1 MRKTLIATAVLA
13 LLGSGL
19 AQAQTATT
27 TVPVQVVPAASADRS
42 ATAAPMTSGPMMVKR
57 RDRATEFKNEK
68 DQLEQ
73 KLQAATARAD
83 YAKILEQN
91 GYRVSS
97 INADKPGYLEYEIV
111 KGDHSYEVQLDFK
124 DNAPK
129 ASKVDVTTNMWR
141 TDATKK
147 MLADANYKNTG
158 PMVAGADDRYS
169 ERRYMKG
176 WTDEKDQLEK
186 SLSGSMKAGDV
197 QAKLKQMGYRIT
209 SVNDKEA
216 DYAEY
221 EIVKGDHSY
230 EVQIDMD
237 PKTQMTKKVDVTTN
251 VWEADSTER
260 AKGDKV
266 AAADRPMGMTP
277 TTPGMTAP
285 AAGMTAPAAN
295 MMNRREVLQ
304 NREAAFNGEKD
315 KLEQALKGAQNR
327 ADYAS
332 ILEKNGYRISSIN
345 VDKPDYLEY
354 EIVKGQQS
362 YEVHLDFKDNAPKA
376 TKVAVAANMWRADST
391 EKMMKDENY
400 KHAGPMVADPNG
412 RYSDR
417 QYVKGWTDEKE
428 KLEKALP
435 AGMKVADMKA
445 KIEQMGYKITST
457 NDREKDYVEYE
468 IVKGDNSYEVQADL
482 DAKTG
487 MTKDVDVASNVWET
501 DATERAKGDKGAD
514 RRSSVAPLST
524 MAAAPAAVMASGAS
538 PTRPMTGPMSS
549 QRRDRATEFKNEKD
563 QLEQKLQAA
572 TARAD
577 YAKIL
582 EQNGYRV
589 SSINADK
596 PGYLEYEI
604 VKGDHSYEVQLDF
617 KDNAPKASKVDVTTN
632 MWRTDATK
640 KMLADANYKNTGP
653 MVAGA
658 DDRYSERRYMKGWTD
673 EKDQLEKS
681 LSGSMKA
688 GDVQAKLK
696 QMGYRIT
703 SVNDKEADYAEYEIV
718 KGDHSYE
725 VQIDMDPKT
734 QMTKKVDVTTN
745 VWEADSTER
754 AKGDKVIAPAK

>member
-1 MRKTLIATAVLA
+1 MKKTLIAAAALS

-19 AQAQTATT
+19 AQAQTTTT
-27 TVPVQVVPAASADRS
+27 TVPVQVIPAASADRS
-42 ATAAPMTSGPMMVKR
+42 AAPTTSGPMMVQR
-57 RDRATEFKNEK
+57 RDRAAEFKNEK
-68 DQLEQ
+68 EQLEQ
-73 KLQAATARAD
+73 KLQAATTRAD
-83 YAKILEQN
+83 YARLLEQN
-91 GYRVSS
+91 GYRISS
-97 INADKPGYLEYEIV
+97 INADKPDYLEYEIV

-129 ASKVDVTTNMWR
+129 ATKVDVTTNMWR
-141 TDATKK
+141 TDATKR
-147 MLADANYKNTG
+147 MLADANYKSSG

-169 ERRYMKG
+169 ERRYMKA

-186 SLSGSMKAGDV
+186 ALSGSMKTADI

-260 AKGDKV
+260 AKGDKI
-266 AAADRPMGMTP
+266 AAADRPAGVAP

-285 AAGMTAPAAN
+285 MAGMTAPAAN

-315 KLEQALKGAQNR
+315 RLEQALKGAQNR

-400 KHAGPMVADPNG
+400 KHAGPMVVDPNG

-487 MTKDVDVASNVWET
+487 MTKEVDVTSNMWEA
-501 DATERAKGDKGAD
+501 DSTERAKGDKGAD
-514 RRSSVAPLST
+514 RRSSAAPMST

-549 QRRDRATEFKNEKD
+549 QRRDRAAEFKNEKEPSLNKSCR
-563 QLEQKLQAA
+563 QPPRAA
-572 TARAD
+572 TMPGCWSKTAIASHRSTPTSPTISSTRSSRA
-577 YAKIL
+577 I
-582 EQNGYRV
+582 
-589 SSINADK
+589 
-596 PGYLEYEI
+596 
-604 VKGDHSYEVQLDF
+604 
-617 KDNAPKASKVDVTTN
+617 T
-632 MWRTDATK
+632 ATK
-640 KMLADANYKNTGP
+640 CSWTSKTTH
-653 MVAGA
+653 
-658 DDRYSERRYMKGWTD
+658 RRL
-673 EKDQLEKS
+673 QKS
-681 LSGSMKA
+681 
-688 GDVQAKLK
+688 
-696 QMGYRIT
+696 T
-703 SVNDKEADYAEYEIV
+703 
-718 KGDHSYE
+718 
-725 VQIDMDPKT
+725 
-734 QMTKKVDVTTN
+734 
-745 VWEADSTER
+745 
-754 AKGDKVIAPAK
+754 